1 MQKINTE
8 NVNNDDHTQDLMD
21 QNDDESEFDD
31 DDRTNDG
38 TLTDDKPQING
49 SDEETKACNDDKQE
63 I

>member
-1 MQKINTE
+1 
-8 NVNNDDHTQDLMD
+8 MD

-63 I
+63 IWSSSPSKKNEERFQREKK